1 MPRISYYCSECLKTL
16 KKFYKT
22 SKEIEDKRE
31 CECGGEL
38 VRQLSSPSQK
48 STMVMDNGLQAK
60 AVEVN
65 RDIVEI
71 IEDREESQTKRRG
84 DSVLEELK

>member
-1 MPRISYYCSECLKTL
+1 MPRIPYSCSECSKTK

-22 SKEIEDKRE
+22 SKEIENKLE

-38 VRQLSSPSQK
+38 IRQLSSPSQK
-48 STMVMDNGLQAK
+48 STIVMDNGLQAK
-60 AVEVN
+60 AIEIN